1 MKPCVLITGG
11 TGLIG
16 HALTK
21 ALLAKGYE
29 VIILSRKLVS
39 PETTINGLHYACWDP
54 ATGKADVDA
63 FTKAD
68 HIINLA
74 GAGVADQRWSAKRKA
89 LIRDSRVQ
97 SGQLITSILA
107 NNSNKVQSV
116 INSSAIGWYGP
127 DKKNPGQANEGFIET
142 DPPSNDF
149 LGTTCQEWENSIQG
163 VEKLG
168 KRLVILRT
176 GIVLST
182 KGGALKEFLKP
193 LRFRIASVLGN
204 GKQIISW
211 IHIDDL
217 VRMYIYMIENKDLH
231 GVFNAIGPNPVSNR
245 TLVKELGRQKR
256 PGLHLTIPVPAFMLR
271 LILGEMSIEVLKS
284 ARVSCRRIIDAGFQ
298 FTYPHL
304 PEALRNLLH
313 EQNFQD

>member
-11 TGLIG
+11 TGLVG
-16 HALTK
+16 NALTK
-21 ALLAKGYE
+21 ALLGKGYE

-39 PETTINGLHYACWDP
+39 PESATPGLFYACWDP
-54 ATGKADVDA
+54 ASGKADVEA
-63 FTKAD
+63 FAKAD

-74 GAGVADQRWSAKRKA
+74 GAGVADQRWTAKRKA

-97 SGQLITSILA
+97 AGQLITSLLA

-116 INSSAIGWYGP
+116 INASAIGWYGP
-127 DKKNPGQANEGFIET
+127 DKNPASNDEKGFSET
-142 DPPSNDF
+142 DPPANDF
-149 LGTTCQEWENSIQG
+149 LGTTCQDWEHSIKG
-163 VEKLG
+163 VETLG

-193 LRFRIASVLGN
+193 LRFRIAAVLGS
-204 GKQIISW
+204 GRQVISW
-211 IHIDDL
+211 IHMDDL
-217 VRMYIYMIENKDLH
+217 VDLFIYMIENRSQA

-245 TLVKELGRQKR
+245 TLVKELARQQK
-256 PGLHLTIPVPAFMLR
+256 PGFHLTIPVPAFMLR
-271 LILGEMSIEVLKS
+271 IILGEMSIEVLKS
-284 ARVSCRRIIDAGFQ
+284 ARVSCRKILEAGFQ
-298 FTYPHL
+298 FRHPEL

-313 EQNFQD
+313 EQNFPD